1 MSTPPP
7 PLKIVPPRSRRVLIT
22 NLSSHWGGRLAQ
34 QLEADPDLDT
44 IVGVDTTDPQ
54 HALERTEFVRVDTDD
69 GLLRRIVRAA
79 GIDTVVDTRLI
90 PDPLSATLGRAH
102 EVNVL
107 GTHKI
112 LAACAGSQS
121 PVRKLV
127 FKSSADVYGC
137 EHDDPAFFTEE
148 MVRRRPPQTAIEQD
162 VVEAERAIAEYA
174 RAEPEVT
181 VTVLRFAPAIGGEL
195 KASSSSHLS
204 LLGLPVVPAILGF
217 DPRWQFIHEDDVVG
231 VLAHAVASTLPG
243 SYNAAADGVLA
254 LSEVVSLLGKP
265 MLPVLPPWGT
275 VFAAMQLRRL
285 GLKMPVE
292 MLRDLRFG
300 RGLDNRRLKASG
312 YQFRYTSREAVQKL
326 RAHQKLRPLL
336 RSGGDAYRYEREV
349 EEFLRWS
356 PSVQDPLRTSSMTAE
371 DQSGGLAYDALGEG
385 ELLELIPSLE
395 TAALQQLRAHEAAH
409 RARKRVLD
417 ALDHQLVRRA
427 RAATA
432 GAGPAGRGDESVRAD

>member
-1 MSTPPP
+1 MSSSTPPP
-7 PLKIVPPRSRRVLIT
+7 LNLTPPRSRRVLIT

-34 QLEADPDLDT
+34 LLEADPELET

-90 PDPLSATLGRAH
+90 PDPLTATLGRAH

-107 GTHKI
+107 GTQRI

-121 PVRKLV
+121 PVRKVV
-127 FKSSADVYGC
+127 FKSSAHVYGC
-137 EHDDPAFFTEE
+137 QHDDPAFFTEE
-148 MVRRRPPQTAIEQD
+148 MVRRRPPETAIEQD
-162 VVEAERAIAEYA
+162 VVEAERAVAEFA
-174 RAEPEVT
+174 ATQPDVT

-195 KASSSSHLS
+195 KASHLG

-231 VLAHAVASTLPG
+231 VLAHAVGNTLPG

-285 GLKMPVE
+285 GLKVPVE

-312 YQFRYTSREAVQKL
+312 YRFRYTSREAVQKL

-336 RSGGDAYRYEREV
+336 RSGGEAYRYEREV

-356 PSVQDPLRTSSMTAE
+356 PSVQDPLRM
-371 DQSGGLAYDALGEG
+371 GGAASAGDSARDAYEALAEG

-395 TAALQQLRAHEAAH
+395 LDALQQLRAHEAGH
-409 RARKRVLD
+409 QARRRVLD
-417 ALDHQLVRRA
+417 ALDHQLARHA

-432 GAGPAGRGDESVRAD
+432 GAAQAGRGGESVRAD

>member
-1 MSTPPP
+1 MTTPPP
-7 PLKIVPPRSRRVLIT
+7 ISIVPFASRRVLIT

-34 QLEADPDLDT
+34 LLEANPELET
-44 IVGVDTTDPQ
+44 IIGVDTTDPK

-90 PDPLSATLGRAH
+90 PDPMSATLGRAH

-107 GTHKI
+107 GTQKV
-112 LAACAGSQS
+112 LAACAGSHS

-127 FKSSADVYGC
+127 FKSSAHVYGC
-137 EHDDPAFFTEE
+137 DHDDPAFFTED
-148 MVRRRPPQTAIEQD
+148 MARRRPPQTAIEHD
-162 VVEAERAIAEYA
+162 LLDAERAVAEFSK
-174 RAEPEVT
+174 EQPDVT
-181 VTVLRFAPAIGGEL
+181 VTVLRFAPAIAGEL
-195 KASSSSHLS
+195 RASHLG

-231 VLAHAVASTLPG
+231 VLAHAVSNQLPG
-243 SYNAAADGVLA
+243 TYNAAADGVLA
-254 LSEVVSLLGKP
+254 LSEVVSLLGKTL
-265 MLPVLPPWGT
+265 LPVLPPWGT
-275 VFAAMQLRRL
+275 VFTAMQLRRL
-285 GLKMPVE
+285 GLKVPVE

-312 YQFRYTSREAVQKL
+312 YQYRYTSREAVQKL

-336 RSGGDAYRYEREV
+336 RSGGEAYRYEREV

-356 PSVQDPLRTSSMTAE
+356 PSVQGTDNVRTQVMETVNHGRGAYE
-371 DQSGGLAYDALGEG
+371 ALAEG

-395 TAALQQLRAHEAAH
+395 VDALQQLRAHEARH
-409 RARKRVLD
+409 QARRRVLD
-417 ALDHQLVRRA
+417 ALDHQLTRRT
-427 RAATA
+427 RAAAA
-432 GAGPAGRGDESVRAD
+432 GAGPAASRSDEKNLAD